1 MKRHGKTSI
10 IIAIV
15 LLALLTGCGRG
26 KQMRARLQY
35 VAACNKADTVF
46 TKAWLPTVDSLADYF
61 RGHGTRNERMT
72 ALYLKGRVHHD
83 LGEAPQALDCYQR
96 ATEQADTTRDDC
108 DLRTLTA
115 IYGQMA
121 DLFQAQYLPDNE
133 MKVLQ
138 TAEQIAWKDR
148 DTLTALIVFYLR
160 ARPYYLKDE
169 KDSVMFVEKQAR
181 ERYLKYGY
189 KEEAAQAM
197 LGTISILLDRE
208 QYEEANRY
216 IQIFEQESGW
226 FDSEGN
232 IMKGKE
238 LCYYDKGRYLM
249 ATGQVDSALFYF
261 HKTVAGNKEAAYHGL
276 LSVYERKNIP
286 DSIAKYAKLFAAA
299 NDSNFLHINQEKVH
313 QITAMY
319 DYSHHQQMAAEKTA
333 EAQKANRAKT
343 LMAFIIA
350 LLLAVA
356 VGIFY
361 RLKNRAKKEYGR
373 LIKELEEKQDMLA
386 NAIDRQRLLNYD
398 YERAMQEKER
408 EKEEREFLVGQHR
421 EDILQ
426 KKQEI
431 EALEANIRQLEDELQ
446 KYSSVDMEVAFKET
460 AIFKRFDERKNPKHV
475 KNYPNEDDWQ
485 QLIELFRTHF
495 VRYYSFIAITHR
507 LPKNQFR
514 YCILLRLGFDG
525 KDIDVLMDKNKDQR
539 YHLRQFIY
547 EELFGKP
554 VQVKLLEE
562 KLKQYY

>member
-15 LLALLTGCGRG
+15 LLALLSACSRG

-46 TKAWLPTVDSLADYF
+46 SKRWLPTVDSLADYF
-61 RGHGTRNERMT
+61 RSHGTRNERMT

-83 LGEAPQALDCYQR
+83 LGEAPQALDAYQR
-96 ATEQADTTRDDC
+96 ATEQADTTHDDC

-121 DLFQAQYLPDNE
+121 DLFQAQFLPDNE
-133 MKVLQ
+133 MKALQ
-138 TAEQIAWKDR
+138 TAERIAWKNR
-148 DTLTALIVFYLR
+148 DTLDALAAFVLR
-160 ARPYYLKDE
+160 TRPYYIKGE
-169 KDSVMFVEKQAR
+169 KDSVLFVEKQAR

-197 LGTISILLDRE
+197 LGTISILLDRG

-226 FDSEGN
+226 FDSDGN

-319 DYSHHQQMAAEKTA
+319 DYSRHQQMAVQKEQEAENWKSRM
-333 EAQKANRAKT
+333 NIVLIVT
-343 LMAFIIA
+343 LA
-350 LLLAVA
+350 LLASFISFVA
-356 VGIFY
+356 YFY
-361 RLKNRAKKEYGR
+361 RSKTKILEKINALTNKK
-373 LIKELEEKQDMLA
+373 IELETML
-386 NAIDRQRLLNYD
+386 L
-398 YERAMQEKER
+398 EKEQFTEEHR
-408 EKEEREFLVGQHR
+408 QEIIRLNNKNSRMHRTQKEETAKLLLQIEA
-421 EDILQ
+421 LQ
-426 KKQEI
+426 KKLLEKDSAPNSINSENGEI
-431 EALEANIRQLEDELQ
+431 IHH
-446 KYSSVDMEVAFKET
+446 FKEKFAAYHKDYMPPT
-460 AIFKRFDERKNPKHV
+460 EKEWSQFERAFTQEYDAYSH
-475 KNYPNEDDWQ
+475 
-485 QLIELFRTHF
+485 LIT
-495 VRYYSFIAITHR
+495 SHR
-507 LPKNQFR
+507 SMKKEQIR
-514 YCILLRLGFDG
+514 ICMMLRLGFTESMMALALDADN
-525 KDIDVLMDKNKDQR
+525 KYIDRKKRQINNKLFQDDKSST
-539 YHLRQFIY
+539 
-547 EELFGKP
+547 
-554 VQVKLLEE
+554 
-562 KLKQYY
+562 LKGNLQLYS